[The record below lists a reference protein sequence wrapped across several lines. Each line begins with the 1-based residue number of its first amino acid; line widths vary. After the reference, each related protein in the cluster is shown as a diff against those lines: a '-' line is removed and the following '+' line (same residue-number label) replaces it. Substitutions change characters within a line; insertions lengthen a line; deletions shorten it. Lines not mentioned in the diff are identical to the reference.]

1 MKVLSL
7 LCLVA
12 KITVYIGF
20 PFNILHTSHS
30 FVSALTTLE
39 VGKLKPGPV
48 EALEVRLATLR
59 DGVVDIHT
67 TEGAVER
74 AQVNTPFN
82 FSFYH

>member
-1 MKVLSL
+1 MLKLYRGL
-7 LCLVA
+7 
-12 KITVYIGF
+12 
-20 PFNILHTSHS
+20 PFNILHMSH
-30 FVSALTTLE
+30 FFDSALTTLE
-39 VGKLKPGPV
+39 VDKLKPGPV

-82 FSFYH
+82 FSFYHKDLSLFPHG